1 MGLFRMILV
10 HFQDKTFNI
19 TVIQVYAPTTNSK
32 EVKAKQYYIDQLN
45 LLELTLKK
53 KNALFIIRNLNAK
66 GEGQEI
72 PGVIDKFGLGV
83 QSESGQGLTEF
94 CQENTL
100 AIANTLFQKHKRQI
114 YTRTSPWSI
123 SKSLIAF
130 FATKDGEALHSQQK
144 QVLGLTVTPIMS
156 SLLQN

>member
-1 MGLFRMILV
+1 MILV
-10 HFQDKTFNI
+10 HFQDKPFNMI
-19 TVIQVYAPTTNSK
+19 VIQVYAPATNAK
-32 EVKAKQYYIDQLN
+32 EAKAKQYYIDQLD
-45 LLELTLKK
+45 LPELIPKK
-53 KNALFIIRNLNAK
+53 KKKKALFIIRNLNAK

-100 AIANTLFQKHKRQI
+100 AIANTPFQKHKRQI
-114 YTRTSPWSI
+114 YTWTSPWSI

-130 FATKDGEALHSQQK
+130 FATKDGEALHS
-144 QVLGLTVTPIMS
+144 
-156 SLLQN
+156 